1 MDYKTQHLTTSGY
14 LKSTVAIPGW
24 AQEMIDHPEGT
35 GNTTDAFA
43 KVPQLYRAVMLRAN
57 ALACVPFVVRK
68 GEKLVS
74 WPFPQTLG
82 KLLGEMEASL
92 MVAGGAYALKL
103 QPASG
108 GTRTVGLQFLSPMT
122 MMVKYDPRTRVT
134 TYTQRIGA
142 MQYGPWTSDRMLFM
156 REFSFT
162 TDVGNGLAPARVAL
176 PAANLRIAMQEFA
189 SGFFSSGGQPMT
201 LLTVAGNPSP
211 VEIDRTERFFKRT
224 MQGVRNAWRVLALRS
239 EVSVQAITPAIN
251 TMAMPELHETT
262 TREIAA
268 AFGIPLS
275 LLTSDSANY
284 ATAQSDMRLFYENTI
299 KARLMMYE
307 AAINEQ
313 LLGEMGLTI
322 KFTPEALAIYQE
334 DEAERSGALLNLV
347 NAGMPLSN
355 AMLILGYAVED
366 VTGIDS
372 MVETV
377 TNSGAVIDAPA
388 PAPKALMP
396 TEPPM
401 EDQPIDDDNDYD
413 EEAGSHTHS
422 VAVDDYA
429 AKAHTDAMALELK
442 AWAKVADKDLARAL
456 EFKCDHIVPEWEGWV
471 KVQLAQPDVD
481 VAHVM
486 AHVPTKALTLR
497 TKGEK
502 AVAKRVTAVFNK
514 YGATIKAQAAKGIVD
529 YDTTDKMF
537 AAMGKSLSP
546 VLENIFN
553 VQARG
558 VLAVSTSDI
567 PEERFTTA
575 SFDWAEKEAG
585 YTLPREMNGTTIKN
599 LRRIAEQIGQDPS
612 LSAAEITAALYPTFS
627 PYRAA
632 MTAVTEVTRAKA
644 AANNECFDILTE
656 YGEKVVRRWS
666 TYMDERVCPICRPL
680 DNKKEKVYAIAFK
693 EGPPA
698 HPNCRCRIGVEVEGV
713 TSDVGEF
720 D

>member
-1 MDYKTQHLTTSGY
+1 MEYKTQHLTSSGY

-24 AQEMIDHPEGT
+24 AQEMIEHPEGRS
-35 GNTTDAFA
+35 NPTDAFA

-74 WPFPQTLG
+74 WPFPQTLS
-82 KLLGEMEASL
+82 KLLGELEASL

-108 GTRTVGLQFLSPMT
+108 GTRTVGLQYLSPTT
-122 MMVKYDPRTRVT
+122 MSVKYDPGTRTT

-142 MQYGPWTSDRMLFM
+142 MEYGPWTSERMVFL

-162 TDVGNGLAPARVAL
+162 TDVGSGLAPARVAL

-239 EVSVQAITPAIN
+239 EVNVQAITPAIN
-251 TMAMPELHETT
+251 TMAMPEMHETT

-307 AAINEQ
+307 AALNEQ

-334 DEAERSGALLNLV
+334 DEAERSSALLNLV

-366 VTGIDS
+366 VTGLDTAT
-372 MVETV
+372 ETV
-377 TNSGAVIDAPA
+377 TTSGAVIEAPA

-401 EDQPIDDDNDYD
+401 EDQPLDDEWLDN
-413 EEAGSHTHS
+413 E
-422 VAVDDYA
+422 YA
-429 AKAHTDAMALELK
+429 AQAYEKSAQAEAK
-442 AWAKVADKDLARAL
+442 AWAKVAGKDLQRAL
-456 EFKCDHIVPEWEGWV
+456 EFDCEHLVPEMEHWV
-471 KVQLAQPDVD
+471 KAQLTQPGAE
-481 VAHVM
+481 VAHIIEH
-486 AHVPTKALTLR
+486 AGKTLR
-497 TKGEK
+497 LTNKDQRAVAAVVSRLFKRYGPKIKDAAARGEIDYDATNELFGAVAEGVAPK
-502 AVAKRVTAVFNK
+502 LEDVYLHQLEKVITQADRDPAAPEYTTTAKEWSLTRASGLQSELINTTIKSLQRAVAKLLADPALTATDV
-514 YGATIKAQAAKGIVD
+514 AAGL
-529 YDTTDKMF
+529 F
-537 AAMGKSLSP
+537 
-546 VLENIFN
+546 
-553 VQARG
+553 
-558 VLAVSTSDI
+558 
-567 PEERFTTA
+567 
-575 SFDWAEKEAG
+575 
-585 YTLPREMNGTTIKN
+585 
-599 LRRIAEQIGQDPS
+599 
-612 LSAAEITAALYPTFS
+612 PTFS
-627 PYRAA
+627 PYRVA
-632 MTAVTEVTRAKA
+632 MIATTEVTRAKA
-644 AANNECFDILTE
+644 AATNETYDVLTD
-656 YGEKVVRRWS
+656 YGDDVVRRWL
-666 TYMDERVCPICRPL
+666 TEADESVCPICGPL
-680 DNKKEKVYAIAFK
+680 DRTLEKTYSK
-693 EGPPA
+693 RYGQGPPA
-698 HPNCRCRIGVEVEGV
+698 HPNCRCDIGVEVAQAGAG
-713 TSDVGEF
+713 SDG
-720 D
+720 